1 MKKLAIIKL
10 RVLQKLLFVAGV
22 ILGICVPFASQKEK
36 KMRFF

>member
-22 ILGICVPFASQKEK
+22 ILDIFELFSSQKEK